1 MGWKKLPP
9 IFYTVMDTLAD
20 LANAALHCNTPAL
33 PHRLDYMVEI
43 IVREETPNLQTEL
56 AGLTRESYL
65 RRANANPAA
74 YVDSFAN
81 NFLGLSKGPTHRRRQ
96 VRKTLFRSLDKVFQA
111 CDSGDLAN
119 LKEVL
124 SLKNLGQATLYGQ
137 PFRSSWGG

>member
-1 MGWKKLPP
+1 MAETIEREEPL
-9 IFYTVMDTLAD
+9 TLQ
-20 LANAALHCNTPAL
+20 PAL
-33 PHRLDYMVEI
+33 V
-43 IVREETPNLQTEL
+43 
-56 AGLTRESYL
+56 GLTRDPYL
-65 RRANANPAA
+65 RWANENPAA

-96 VRKTLFRSLDKVFQA
+96 VRQTLFRSLDKVFQA